1 MRTCACHFFVVPGEG
16 NEMVKTGILAGNLH
30 LCKRL
35 NTNNIRVIITS
46 KV

>member
-1 MRTCACHFFVVPGEG
+1 MCACHFFVVPGVE
-16 NEMVKTGILAGNLH
+16 NEMVKTGIFAGNLH

-35 NTNNIRVIITS
+35 NINNIRVIIAN